1 VNKTELL
8 ALLDSRLGSH
18 SAAVAALDA
27 VLDEIQRAVSA
38 GERVAITGFG
48 TFDRIERPAR
58 TGRNPR
64 TGAALEIAA
73 SSSPRFRAGS
83 ALRAAAAGQTSPG
96 PRPVASRRVT
106 EVLSSLGRST
116 TSHEATGAVVASSV
130 LPVQTVQ
137 PGTAVKAG
145 KNAKPVKA
153 AKPTKPAK
161 SVKAGKPTKPAKS
174 VKPAKP
180 TKTAKPGAE
189 AAAATSAKKAKVA
202 KKAKPAKKAPPA
214 RKAKP
219 AKGAKKK

>member
-116 TSHEATGAVVASSV
+116 TSREATGAVVASSV

-137 PGTAVKAG
+137 RGTAVKTG
-145 KNAKPVKA
+145 K
-153 AKPTKPAK
+153 TAK

-174 VKPAKP
+174 VKPAKS
-180 TKTAKPGAE
+180 TKTAKPGTE
-189 AAAATSAKKAKVA
+189 AAVTSAKKAKVA
-202 KKAKPAKKAPPA
+202 KAKVAKKVKPAKAAKKASPA